1 MSRADREV
9 FARRWAEAIAGTSY
23 VSMGRDELVA
33 HLLGLTQRL
42 VEAAL
47 AAEFDPSAG
56 RRIGAGLVV
65 AHFTGTE
72 TLGETL
78 ALIVEKLPGLLEE
91 APREIDRASRVARLT
106 GGLAAGY
113 ASALR
118 ERSLDEQDAI
128 YRAGLC
134 ARRQAEEAMAASE
147 ARFRGVFDSSPA
159 AIAIS
164 ESDGRIVQTNWSLE
178 KLLGYSSG
186 ELLGRELS
194 TLFAARDRP
203 LVERHYRDLV
213 TGQDS
218 RFRVR
223 VPLRLADGETASVY
237 LDASVL
243 LDVEQAPRCIV
254 TVIDDI
260 TDLRLIEQRLHHQTL
275 HDLET
280 GLPNRQYFITH
291 LEKVLGQLPPSALI
305 TLIHLDLD
313 GFSAINDGLGHHAG
327 EQMLDV
333 VARRLEGVVADRQA
347 MVARLG
353 ADEYAIL
360 IEPGD
365 SALDVGAFAEII
377 NAELAEP
384 YYIDG
389 IGVSVTA
396 TIGVVQREAAGTKP
410 TDLMRAASATLRRIR
425 GRGARQWTT
434 FDHHIDVADR
444 ARLRLAAAMPGALET
459 GELQVTYQPVVTLD
473 AHRLVGI
480 EAALSWQHPQ
490 LGVLSEEQCVQAAER
505 TGVVH
510 AVGEW
515 LLRTAAEQAVS
526 WRRRSGRSVAPVVLN
541 LTPSQV
547 QDPDLVARVTTVL
560 NQTGLAPAE
569 LELRAPVAAIRTVTG
584 ELAGEGG
591 GQAEDNLRV
600 LTELGVRAGLYD
612 FGGDIHVLRCLTDLA
627 IGVVR
632 ITQPASRRVGDD
644 PSGTASQAAQAL
656 VQMVHAAGVNVVAFP
671 VDSAEQ
677 AMWWA
682 GIGADWAV
690 GALFGPPGPPHHIEQ
705 LLDVPVTNP
714 SLSVEDRVYP

>member
-1 MSRADREV
+1 MSRTDRRV

-23 VSMGRDELVA
+23 VSMERDELVA
-33 HLLGLTQRL
+33 HLLGLTHQL
-42 VEAAL
+42 VKAAL

-56 RRIGAGLVV
+56 RRIGVDLVV

-78 ALIVEKLPGLLEE
+78 AVIVERLPGLLDQ
-91 APREIDRASRVARLT
+91 APPEVDVANRVARLT
-106 GGLAAGY
+106 GALAAGY

-147 ARFRGVFDSSPA
+147 ARFRGVFDSSPV

-164 ESDGRIVQTNWSLE
+164 ESNGRIVQANSSLE
-178 KLLGYSSG
+178 KILGYSSS

-194 TLFAARDRP
+194 TLFAPGDRR
-203 LVERHYRDLV
+203 LVEGHYRDLV
-213 TGQDS
+213 TGQGS

-243 LDVEQAPRCIV
+243 RDAEQAPRCIV

-260 TDLRLIEQRLHHQTL
+260 TDLRLLEQRLHHQTL

-291 LEKVLGQLPPSALI
+291 LEEVLGRLQPSALI

-327 EQMLDV
+327 VQMLDV
-333 VARRLEGVVADRQA
+333 VARRLEGVVADQRA

-365 SALDVGAFAEII
+365 SALDVGAFAEAI
-377 NAELAEP
+377 NSELAEP

-396 TIGVVQREAAGTKP
+396 TIGVVQRQAAGAKAEE
-410 TDLMRAASATLRRIR
+410 LMRAASATLRRIR
-425 GRGARQWTT
+425 GRGARQWTS
-434 FDHHIDVADR
+434 FDPHIDVADR
-444 ARLRLAAAMPGALET
+444 AKLRLAAAMPGALEI
-459 GELQVTYQPVVTLD
+459 GELQVTYQPVMTLETQ
-473 AHRLVGI
+473 RLVGI

-490 LGVLSEEQCVQAAER
+490 LGVLSDEQCKQAAER

-515 LLRTAAEQAVS
+515 LLRTAAEQAMS
-526 WRRRSGRSVAPVVLN
+526 WR
-541 LTPSQV
+541 
-547 QDPDLVARVTTVL
+547 
-560 NQTGLAPAE
+560 
-569 LELRAPVAAIRTVTG
+569 
-584 ELAGEGG
+584 
-591 GQAEDNLRV
+591 
-600 LTELGVRAGLYD
+600 
-612 FGGDIHVLRCLTDLA
+612 
-627 IGVVR
+627 
-632 ITQPASRRVGDD
+632 
-644 PSGTASQAAQAL
+644 
-656 VQMVHAAGVNVVAFP
+656 
-671 VDSAEQ
+671 
-677 AMWWA
+677 
-682 GIGADWAV
+682 
-690 GALFGPPGPPHHIEQ
+690 
-705 LLDVPVTNP
+705 
-714 SLSVEDRVYP
+714 